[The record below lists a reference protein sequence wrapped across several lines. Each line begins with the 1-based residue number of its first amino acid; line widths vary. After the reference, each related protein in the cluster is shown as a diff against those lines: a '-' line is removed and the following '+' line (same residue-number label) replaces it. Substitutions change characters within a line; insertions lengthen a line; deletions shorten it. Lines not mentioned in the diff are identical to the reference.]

1 MGPLDNLPE
10 NSRSEDPR
18 ELQNLLKSM
27 TQEIRN
33 IQQNLTVQLTQDVAR
48 LQAEKNR
55 LVEDISK
62 LQSQQQQLLSRQMQT
77 VNQRQMA
84 QQQLWSKQLA
94 QVLASHLQEDLS
106 QKFKE
111 LVAAS
116 DRHSISGASANS
128 GFSQTPPPSN
138 FNDNAYRLLAS
149 LDTTL
154 NTTFKTLQQE
164 LSSYQ
169 SSLSQQLSRM
179 HSLQQQG
186 EVILE
191 TLVDRLISQL
201 QEDAS
206 NINASADRIAAARPD
221 DLSRLPESR
230 SSGTGVIKRPTSL
243 PQDVAPAR
251 QEAQPAPASPPPA
264 PATTPDT
271 NVFRTGLILVLL
283 SSLTISFQNIVTRV
297 ILFPRDVLFL
307 GNIGGVITPGFGNSL
322 LVLAM
327 RMSLVA
333 PVMLV
338 VSSFLYKN
346 TFRDLKQLWSP
357 EKRGKVWIAIC
368 SGLCLFF
375 SQCFI
380 YVALGAI
387 PTGVATAIFFVFP
400 TVTILL
406 AWLIFGARPTFILA
420 LATLTIYIG
429 CFLTIPAT
437 AFASRG
443 GDTPILEGA
452 LAAVLA
458 GTTFAGYVILTQLS
472 AKKLKLHPAPFS
484 VVNFTVNW
492 LGALFFLF
500 VVPLFLP
507 LEAFQYSVEPE
518 NWGGLLL
525 GCFMLFLT
533 TLVGYLLN
541 NYGIPMIG
549 PSLASVVS
557 ATGPALTSIMALT
570 LINENLVLN
579 QWMGVGL
586 VTLWVL
592 GISVENMNS
601 KKRAAQ
607 GGK

>member
-55 LVEDISK
+55 LMEDIGK
-62 LQSQQQQLLSRQMQT
+62 LQSQQQQLMSRQMQT
-77 VNQRQMA
+77 LNQRQMA

-111 LVAAS
+111 LVATG
-116 DRHSISGASANS
+116 DRHSISGASASS

-201 QEDAS
+201 QEDAT
-206 NINASADRIAAARPD
+206 NINASADRIAAARSGDPA
-221 DLSRLPESR
+221 RLPERVS
-230 SSGTGVIKRPTSL
+230 SSGTGVMERPT
-243 PQDVAPAR
+243 PPPEATAAAR
-251 QEAQPAPASPPPA
+251 QEAPPPA
-264 PATTPDT
+264 VVPVPATTPDA
-271 NVFRTGLILVLL
+271 NIFRTGLILVLL

-297 ILFPRDVLFL
+297 ILFPRDVFLL
-307 GNIGGVITPGFGNSL
+307 GNIGGVIAPGFGNSL

-333 PVMLV
+333 PVMLL

-346 TFRDLKQLWSP
+346 TFRDLKQLGSP
-357 EKRGKVWIAIC
+357 EKRGYVWIAVG
-368 SGLCLFF
+368 SGLCLFV

-380 YVALGAI
+380 YIALGII

-406 AWLIFGARPTFILA
+406 AWLIFGSRPTFILA
-420 LATLTIYIG
+420 LATVTIYIG

-443 GDTPILEGA
+443 GESPILQGA
-452 LAAVLA
+452 LAAALS
-458 GTTFAGYVILTQLS
+458 GTTFAGYVIMTQLS

-484 VVNFTVNW
+484 VVNFTVILIGAAVVL
-492 LGALFFLF
+492 LGIY
-500 VVPLFLP
+500 FLP
-507 LEAFQYSVEPE
+507 PLQGYKPSVEQGNE
-518 NWGGLLL
+518 VGLWV

>member
-1 MGPLDNLPE
+1 MAPLDNLPE

-18 ELQNLLKSM
+18 ELQNLLVSM

-55 LVEDISK
+55 LMDDISN
-62 LQSQQQQLLSRQMQT
+62 LQSQHKQLLSRQMQT
-77 VNQRQMA
+77 INQRQMA
-84 QQQLWSKQLA
+84 QQQVWSKQLA

-111 LVAAS
+111 LVANG
-116 DRHSISGASANS
+116 DRHSISSTSASP
-128 GFSQTPPPSN
+128 GISQTPPPSN

-149 LDTTL
+149 LDNTL

-169 SSLSQQLSRM
+169 SSLSQQLGRM

-201 QEDAS
+201 QEDAAS
-206 NINASADRIAAARPD
+206 MNVSADRIAALRQG
-221 DLSRLPESR
+221 DLSSLPEAR
-230 SSGTGVIKRPTSL
+230 SSGTGVMERPTPPAQETVSVR
-243 PQDVAPAR
+243 PQPR
-251 QEAQPAPASPPPA
+251 PAPPPPPPA
-264 PATTPDT
+264 PAPD
-271 NVFRTGLILVLL
+271 VFKTGLILVLL

-297 ILFPRDVLFL
+297 ILFPRDVFLL
-307 GNIGGVITPGFGNSL
+307 GNIGGVISPGFGNSL
-322 LVLAM
+322 LVLAI
-327 RMSLVA
+327 RMTLVA

-346 TFRDLKQLWSP
+346 TFQELRQLGNP
-357 EKRGKVWIAIC
+357 EKRGKVWIAVG

-380 YVALGAI
+380 YVALGMI

-420 LATLTIYIG
+420 LATVTIYVG
-429 CFLTIPAT
+429 CFLTIPET
-437 AFASRG
+437 AFAAQG
-443 GDTPILEGA
+443 GETPILQGA
-452 LAAVLA
+452 LAAALS
-458 GTTFAGYVILTQLS
+458 GTTFAGYVIMTQLS

-492 LGALFFLF
+492 LGAVVLLF
-500 VVPLFLP
+500 VVPFFFP
-507 LEAFQYSVEPE
+507 LDLLQYNVNPE
-518 NWGGLLL
+518 NWPGLLV
-525 GCFMLFLT
+525 GCFILFLT

-557 ATGPALTSIMALT
+557 ATGPALTSVMALT
-570 LINENLVLN
+570 LINENLVRN
-579 QWMGVGL
+579 QWIGVGL

-601 KKRAAQ
+601 KKRAA
-607 GGK
+607 GK

>member
-18 ELQNLLKSM
+18 ELQNLLVSM

-33 IQQNLTVQLTQDVAR
+33 IQQNLTIQLTQDVAR

-55 LVEDISK
+55 LMDDISN
-62 LQSQQQQLLSRQMQT
+62 LQSQHKQLLSRQMQT
-77 VNQRQMA
+77 MNQRQMA
-84 QQQLWSKQLA
+84 QQQVWSKQLA

-111 LVAAS
+111 LVANG
-116 DRHSISGASANS
+116 DRHSISSTSASP

-149 LDTTL
+149 LDNTL

-169 SSLSQQLSRM
+169 SSLSQQLGRM

-201 QEDAS
+201 QEDAAS
-206 NINASADRIAAARPD
+206 MNVSADRIAALRQGDP
-221 DLSRLPESR
+221 SSLPEGR
-230 SSGTGVIKRPTSL
+230 NSSGTGVMERPRTPAQETISVT
-243 PQDVAPAR
+243 PQPR
-251 QEAQPAPASPPPA
+251 PAPPPPPPA
-264 PATTPDT
+264 PAATPD
-271 NVFRTGLILVLL
+271 VFKTGLILVLL

-297 ILFPRDVLFL
+297 ILFPREVFLF
-307 GNIGGVITPGFGNSL
+307 GEIGGVISPGFGNSL
-322 LVLAM
+322 LVLAI
-327 RMSLVA
+327 RMTLVA

-346 TFRDLKQLWSP
+346 TFKELRQLGNP
-357 EKRGKVWIAIC
+357 EKRGKVWIAVG

-380 YVALGAI
+380 YVALGMI

-420 LATLTIYIG
+420 LATVTIYVG
-429 CFLTIPAT
+429 CFLTIPEA
-437 AFASRG
+437 AFAARG
-443 GDTPILEGA
+443 GETPILQGA
-452 LAAVLA
+452 LAAALS
-458 GTTFAGYVILTQLS
+458 GTTFAGYVIMTQLS

-492 LGALFFLF
+492 LGAVVLLF
-500 VVPLFLP
+500 VVPFFFP
-507 LEAFQYSVEPE
+507 LDLLEYNVDPQ
-518 NWGGLLL
+518 NWGGLLV
-525 GCFMLFLT
+525 GCFILFLT

-557 ATGPALTSIMALT
+557 ATGPALTSVMALT
-570 LINENLVLN
+570 LINENLVRN
-579 QWMGVGL
+579 QWIGVGL

-601 KKRAAQ
+601 KKRAA
-607 GGK
+607 GK